1 MLEYVC
7 KKGDRLVEK
16 PEVPEWRGSDCSDC
30 TVQNS
35 ISHPSR
41 CLATRG
47 TTRSLDR
54 EFTNDAAS
62 NRQAPKFHTRSVL
75 SSFAC
80 AIGTEVPSATHWTP
94 IPPDNCAGS

>member
-16 PEVPEWRGSDCSDC
+16 PAVPEWRGSDC

-47 TTRSLDR
+47 TTRSLDQ
-54 EFTNDAAS
+54 EFTNDEQLTMEALE
-62 NRQAPKFHTRSVL
+62 FHNNKP
-75 SSFAC
+75 SSSAC
-80 AIGTEVPSATHWTP
+80 ATGMEEPSATHWQ
-94 IPPDNCAGS
+94 PDHCIAS